1 MSAAPMSYVAVQGIW
16 RGRGTIKLIWRSAAW
31 RADRPKFQGR
41 FKRRNPVD
49 HKRFRVGPMEVWW

>member
-1 MSAAPMSYVAVQGIW
+1 MSYVAVQGIW